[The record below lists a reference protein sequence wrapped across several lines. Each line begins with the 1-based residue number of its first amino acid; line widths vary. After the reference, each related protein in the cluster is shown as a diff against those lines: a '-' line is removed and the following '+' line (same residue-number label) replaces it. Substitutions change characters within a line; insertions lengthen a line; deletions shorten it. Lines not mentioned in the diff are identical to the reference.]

1 MCTSQKIKFSIKDL
15 SSKCEQIRNF
25 RRIWSHLVEKSLM
38 ENFIFCAAVVRVK
51 INIEVYAF
59 NLLEERKRNSTTF
72 RSNVHAS

>member
-1 MCTSQKIKFSIKDL
+1 MGDSKVKKSNSFSNTAQKMKFSMKL
-15 SSKCEQIRNF
+15 
-25 RRIWSHLVEKSLM
+25 RIWSHLVEKSLM